1 MNTVRA
7 EVEKLLTLR
16 SLALTLGLTWAV
28 TLLLDALDPPG
39 GSVLPYGQVG
49 FLILGVLA
57 TAHEYQGG
65 GQIRTTLLAMP
76 RRYRLVAAKAVALV
90 VLAAPAALLVAG
102 TAGEPGGTLSL
113 VVDTLVAA
121 GVGLL
126 IRHPVGAAGAVLV
139 AYEIGFPLIRTHWGE
154 VTGRLPLAGVLIFV
168 VASVVFAR
176 RDGADGS

>member
-1 MNTVRA
+1 MNAVRA
-7 EVEKLLTLR
+7 EVGKLLTLR

-76 RRYRLVAAKAVALV
+76 RRYRLAAAKAVALV

-102 TAGEPGGTLSL
+102 TAGEPGGALSL

-126 IRHPVGAAGAVLV
+126 IRRPVGAAGAVLI
-139 AYEIGFPLIRTHWGE
+139 AYEIGLPLIRTHWGE
-154 VTGRLPLAGVLIFV
+154 VNDWLPLAGVLIFA